1 MSLGLILSKQNHLV
15 FLIKSS
21 QRVFFLSLFWEWRI
35 CAVVM
40 LLCVNTM
47 CEESARM
54 CFRSSGQN
62 IPRRFR
68 RRAPTSRSWCPPVTC
83 QTMDELDLVRLVC
96 CCCCRRRRTNSSKQ
110 KHTLNL
116 NRYFFPTA
124 DLSNVGRAAENRE
137 ILKTIFYFK
146 DVVTLFCKIKITRFR
161 SNNKNDW
168 RFFSSTLFGSPL
180 VHRKLS
186 LRCRRGASP
195 NFQEKTMTSWKSFIG
210 RFVIP
215 GGVKAQSWSDP
226 EASSAPGQWR
236 HDSFLHRQLKALEV
250 EADDRPPMFS
260 EALLLFGNKT
270 SRLLIKFIF
279 SSVVYIGGGCNYII
293 INFGGFVY

>member
-1 MSLGLILSKQNHLV
+1 MLSKVRQVFSNPRGPLKNWSQCDFVLWWVSDRIGPMSLGLILSKQNHLV

-68 RRAPTSRSWCPPVTC
+68 RGAPTSRSWCPTVTC
-83 QTMDELDLVRLVC
+83 QTMDELDLVRSVC
-96 CCCCRRRRTNSSKQ
+96 CCCCGRRRTNSSKQ

-124 DLSNVGRAAENRE
+124 DLSKVGRAAENRE

-146 DVVTLFCKIKITRFR
+146 DVVTLFLQ
-161 SNNKNDW
+161 N
-168 RFFSSTLFGSPL
+168 
-180 VHRKLS
+180 
-186 LRCRRGASP
+186 
-195 NFQEKTMTSWKSFIG
+195 
-210 RFVIP
+210 
-215 GGVKAQSWSDP
+215 
-226 EASSAPGQWR
+226 
-236 HDSFLHRQLKALEV
+236 
-250 EADDRPPMFS
+250 
-260 EALLLFGNKT
+260 
-270 SRLLIKFIF
+270 
-279 SSVVYIGGGCNYII
+279 
-293 INFGGFVY
+293 